1 MRHAMLQLM
10 MDIPLTPPVPADLP
24 GRLGRIVGPDGVLVR
39 PAELAVYECDGLTLE
54 KSAPRLVVCPRT
66 TDETAAVLRLLHEH
80 NLPFIPRGAGTG
92 LAGGSIAVGASV
104 VVSTARMRRILAVD
118 PDNRRIRVE
127 AGVANLAVTRAV
139 DADGFLYAPDPS
151 SQQAC
156 TIGGNVATNSGGP
169 HTLKC
174 GVTVDHVLGLTLV
187 QPDGRVVRLEGGAP
201 DEAGYDLVGLIV
213 GHEGTFG
220 IVTEVTLRLIRKSAA
235 VRTLLAIFDSVPDAT
250 RTVSAIIA
258 RGIIPAALEMLDN
271 PILAALNAAFG
282 MDFPEDA
289 AAVLLVEVDGVN
301 AGLDRQVERVEALCR
316 DNSAREVRRA
326 RTEPERA
333 RLWAARKKAF
343 GAIGRLAPNYLTQ
356 DGVVPRTK
364 LPELLERI
372 RAIAARHRVKSVNV
386 FHAGDGN
393 IHPCLTYDDRIPGE
407 VERVVAAST
416 EILEVCLELGGS
428 LSGEHGIGVE
438 KLGLMG
444 RLFAPADLERMR
456 RVRGVFDPL
465 GRSNPHKALPDA
477 SGACIEGHPR
487 KQASA

>member
-1 MRHAMLQLM
+1 MLQLM
-10 MDIPLTPPVPADLP
+10 MDTSITPSIPAELP
-24 GRLGRIVGPDGVLVR
+24 GTLRRIVGSDGVLTQ
-39 PAELAVYECDGLTLE
+39 PAEMAVYECDGLTLE
-54 KSAPRLVVCPRT
+54 KAPPRLVVCPRNT
-66 TDETAAVLRLLHEH
+66 EETAAVLRELHRH
-80 NLPFIPRGAGTG
+80 DLAFVPRGAGTG
-92 LAGGSIAVGASV
+92 LAGGSIALGAAV
-104 VVSTARMRRILAVD
+104 VVSTARMRRVLAVD
-118 PDNRRIRVE
+118 LDNRRIRVE

-139 DADGFLYAPDPS
+139 AGEGFIYAPDPS

-169 HTLKC
+169 HTLKY
-174 GVTVDHVLGLTLV
+174 GVTVDHVLGVTLV
-187 QPDGRVVRLEGGAP
+187 QPDGRIVRLDAGPP
-201 DEAGYDLVGLIV
+201 DEAGYDLVGLVV

-220 IVTEVTLRLIRKSAA
+220 IVTEVSLKLIRRPAA
-235 VRTLLAIFDSVPDAT
+235 VRTLLIVFESVADAT
-250 RTVSAIIA
+250 RTVSGIIA

-271 PILAALNAAFG
+271 PILAALNTAFG

-289 AAVLLVEVDGVN
+289 AAVLLVEVDGLN
-301 AGLDRQVERVEALCR
+301 AGLDQQVERIEAIGR
-316 DNSAREVRRA
+316 ENGAREVRRA

-372 RAIAARHRVKSVNV
+372 HAIAARHRVNSVNV

-393 IHPCLTYDDRIPGE
+393 IHPCLTYDDRVPGE
-407 VERVVAAST
+407 VERVVAASQ
-416 EILEVCLELGGS
+416 EILGVCLELGGS

-444 RLFAPADLERMR
+444 RLFSPEDLERMR

-465 GRSNPHKALPDA
+465 QRSNPHKALPDA
-477 SGACIEGHPR
+477 SGACVEVQPR
-487 KQASA
+487 KQAMA